1 MSELKD
7 KRVGGSST
15 STAVEPERRWSE
27 RRFLAFLIRL
37 IAFLVPLTASLIM
50 TWIAGSLIPSP
61 PGLILSAIRLVVL
74 MVLSIIT
81 YSIVA
86 RQSRRLLPLSALFKM
101 SMVFPDH
108 VPSRFSVALR
118 TGTARQLER
127 TLATLSDDEDPP
139 APAEAAAL
147 LLGLVKQ
154 LTEHDRLTRG
164 HSERVRVYSDLIAEE
179 LDLEEDERDRL
190 HWSALLHDI
199 GKLRVPAKVLNK
211 PGRPNEEEWEQIR
224 GHPGASLQFLSGLE
238 DWLGE
243 WILAASQHHERWDG
257 DGYPNGLAGEE
268 ISLAGRIVGVADAYD
283 VMTSA
288 RSYKKP
294 LSAEAAREE
303 LVRNSGTQFDPMV
316 VRAFLNIGL
325 ERTRRVG
332 GVLGAAVEL
341 PGIFSTFA
349 TGVPQVASTAA
360 VMTAVAV
367 SSVALPIIVADA
379 EPVRASAIEAKLM
392 QPGFLDGLDI
402 SAVTVPV
409 TPITHSDP
417 TGSAPGT
424 TTSTTSTST
433 STSSTSTSTTLPD
446 TTTTTEPE
454 PPTTTPTVAP
464 PPPTTTTTTT
474 TTTAPTIAPSPWTV
488 DDFAATNPGGI
499 VLIDVLANDTPPA
512 TIDGTSLT
520 VLSFPSH
527 GTVEVTGGN
536 KLHYRADN
544 EFLGSVN
551 LVYLVCDVEANCWTA
566 TAYITIE

>member
-243 WILAASQHHERWDG
+243 LDPCRIATSRTLGRRWLPEWAGGRGDLARRTHR
-257 DGYPNGLAGEE
+257 
-268 ISLAGRIVGVADAYD
+268 
-283 VMTSA
+283 
-288 RSYKKP
+288 RSCRC
-294 LSAEAAREE
+294 L
-303 LVRNSGTQFDPMV
+303 
-316 VRAFLNIGL
+316 
-325 ERTRRVG
+325 
-332 GVLGAAVEL
+332 
-341 PGIFSTFA
+341 
-349 TGVPQVASTAA
+349 
-360 VMTAVAV
+360 
-367 SSVALPIIVADA
+367 
-379 EPVRASAIEAKLM
+379 
-392 QPGFLDGLDI
+392 
-402 SAVTVPV
+402 
-409 TPITHSDP
+409 
-417 TGSAPGT
+417 
-424 TTSTTSTST
+424 
-433 STSSTSTSTTLPD
+433 
-446 TTTTTEPE
+446 
-454 PPTTTPTVAP
+454 
-464 PPPTTTTTTT
+464 
-474 TTTAPTIAPSPWTV
+474 
-488 DDFAATNPGGI
+488 
-499 VLIDVLANDTPPA
+499 
-512 TIDGTSLT
+512 
-520 VLSFPSH
+520 
-527 GTVEVTGGN
+527 
-536 KLHYRADN
+536 
-544 EFLGSVN
+544 
-551 LVYLVCDVEANCWTA
+551 
-566 TAYITIE
+566 